1 MFNNWRRTPLRWR
14 CWRRRWQPWLRPWE
28 PCRWQSQ
35 PWQHHSPPRQH
46 SGEGATDAKRW
57 VTWPNTARRDKVKGE
72 TRGLHCQMPNSGG
85 WVNGSTPHLRGQ
97 CPETLME
104 VDGKAVMAVID
115 TGSEVSTVT
124 KSWFDEHLR
133 GRPLQQTS
141 WLSVKVANGLDIPYV
156 GLLEGRIRVFGQEC
170 HASILVIKDT
180 ACPLTR
186 SRRRQTLALLGM
198 NILQQLLPTGQ
209 KTPPPPPECSPH
221 RSSRQSDDPALPNCG
236 GLGKSC
242 GDDTRASRLDKQSSS
257 QWCQTTRPGCWAL
270 SPSPVTIPWLTVG
283 PHTCWRRPIPLSC
296 PGGQPDWWGHSIARS
311 DTSCSPPCSRLSGQ
325 WHNSARC
332 LTNAACW
339 CPRANAADQPWP

>member
-1 MFNNWRRTPLRWR
+1 MAKLVGRCLRKHQQQGPLQGTSWGCCVRRLVTSDHWRSCWRHSTADNSGQQRRCWSLATPSKSWPPGSPAGTQTPFLPALSETGSARGWQKWPPRRNCAGWPGKMQTPWPFCAKKPCAGWGRSRQWTLSMFSNWRRTPPRWR
-14 CWRRRWQPWLRPWE
+14 CWRRSWQPWLRPWE

-35 PWQHHSPPRQH
+35 PWQHHIPPRQL
-46 SGEGATDAKRW
+46 SGEDATDAKRW

-72 TRGLHCQMPNSGG
+72 TRSLHCQMPNSGG
-85 WVNGSTPHLRGQ
+85 WVDGSTPDLREQ

-104 VDGKAVMAVID
+104 VDGKAMMAVID

-209 KTPPPPPECSPH
+209 KTPPGVPPS
-221 RSSRQSDDPALPNCG
+221 
-236 GLGKSC
+236 
-242 GDDTRASRLDKQSSS
+242 
-257 QWCQTTRPGCWAL
+257 
-270 SPSPVTIPWLTVG
+270 
-283 PHTCWRRPIPLSC
+283 
-296 PGGQPDWWGHSIARS
+296 
-311 DTSCSPPCSRLSGQ
+311 
-325 WHNSARC
+325 
-332 LTNAACW
+332 
-339 CPRANAADQPWP
+339 